1 MDEGRHNQAGGMHLP
16 GIALVLAGLFACLA
30 LVACG
35 CGGSEVQDFAWSG
48 LEVFPLAFLA
58 ILAWASTRRPELKW
72 AAILWLFFTV
82 VIIYGV
88 TLVFGVLSLVPAG
101 GIPGGHSALLV
112 NEDTSRNAWLIAA
125 GCFMAGLFSL
135 MPFENQFITRLARYF
150 PIDPDSTIHKLAL
163 CVVLAAT
170 LIPLVPLIVTGSPPY
185 LSPFFLAGVETGGIA
200 PAAGVGLY
208 SLFWMVVL
216 SVVAVGF
223 WITRTGTDV
232 LTRLGLTR
240 PTFYECAVAVGAGL
254 GLAALF
260 TLVDLGIGALWGMLG
275 WPVTDTA
282 AFTVLIAHAL
292 TPAGIVLL
300 AVSAGVGEE
309 IAFRGVLQ
317 PRFGIIVPSLLFA
330 SLHSFQYGWD
340 GLISVFLLG
349 IAFALIR
356 HRYSTTVSAVTHTVY
371 DLVLLAALMAGIVF

>member
-1 MDEGRHNQAGGMHLP
+1 MPRPRSLRLRRRGTAGVCMVG
-16 GIALVLAGLFACLA
+16 AR
-30 LVACG
+30 
-35 CGGSEVQDFAWSG
+35 DFPPRLSCN
-48 LEVFPLAFLA
+48 
-58 ILAWASTRRPELKW
+58 LAWGSTRRPELKW

-88 TLVFGVLSLVPAG
+88 TLVFGILSLVPPEG
-101 GIPGGHSALLV
+101 MTGDHPVLLL
-112 NEDTSRNAWLIAA
+112 NEETTRNAWLIAA

-135 MPFENQFITRLARYF
+135 MPFEKQFTTRLARHF
-150 PIDPDSTIHKLAL
+150 PIDPDSTIHMLAM

-170 LIPLVPLIVTGSPPY
+170 LIPLVPLIVTGIPPY
-185 LSPFFLAGVETGGIA
+185 LSPFFQTGVETGAIA

-216 SVVAVGF
+216 SLVAVGF
-223 WITRTGTDV
+223 WITRDRTGV
-232 LTRLGLTR
+232 LGRLGLTR
-240 PTFYECAVAVGAGL
+240 PSLNECGIAIGT
-254 GLAALF
+254 GLALVVLF
-260 TLVDLGIGALWGMLG
+260 ILVEMGISSLWTMLG

-282 AFTVLIAHAL
+282 GFTVLIAHAL
-292 TPAGIVLL
+292 TPAGILLL

-317 PRFGIIVPSLLFA
+317 PRFGIIIPSLLFA

-349 IAFALIR
+349 IVFALIR
-356 HRYSTTVSAVTHTVY
+356 RRYSTTVSAITHTVY
-371 DLVLLAALMAGIVF
+371 DLVLLAALMVGIAL

>member
-1 MDEGRHNQAGGMHLP
+1 MNKYGNEKEDGTYLP
-16 GIALVLAGLFACLA
+16 GIALILAGLFACLA

-35 CGGSEVQDFAWSG
+35 CGGVELQEFAWSG

-58 ILAWASTRRPELKW
+58 ILAWGSTRRPELRW
-72 AAILWLFFTV
+72 AAYLWLLFTV
-82 VIIYGV
+82 FIIYAA
-88 TLVFGVLSLVPAG
+88 TLVFGILSLIP
-101 GIPGGHSALLV
+101 PGGLPGGTGALLE
-112 NEDTSRNAWLIAA
+112 NGATSRSTWLIAA
-125 GCFMAGLFSL
+125 GCFVAGLFSL
-135 MPFENQFITRLARYF
+135 MPFERAFFTRFARRL
-150 PIDPDSTIHKLAL
+150 PLDADSPVHMLAL

-170 LIPLVPLIVTGSPPY
+170 LIPLVPLLVTGSPPY
-185 LSPFFLAGVETGGIA
+185 LSPFFLAGAQTGGIT

-208 SLFWMVVL
+208 SLFWMTVL

-223 WITRTGTDV
+223 WITRNGTAV
-232 LTRLGLTR
+232 LARLGLVR
-240 PTFYECAVAVGAGL
+240 PTVRECALAVGGGAGL
-254 GLAALF
+254 AGFF
-260 TLVDLGIGALWGMLG
+260 TLFNMGIGALWGAFG

-282 AFTVLIAHAL
+282 AFTVLIAHTL
-292 TPAGIVLL
+292 TPTGILLL

-317 PRFGIIVPSLLFA
+317 PRFGIIIPSLLFA

-356 HRYSTTVSAVTHTVY
+356 RRTSTTVSAITHTVY
-371 DLVLLAALMAGIVF
+371 DLVLLAALMAGVAL

>member
-1 MDEGRHNQAGGMHLP
+1 MDKERADKGTGMYLP
-16 GIALVLAGLFACLA
+16 GIALVLAGLFGCLA

-35 CGGSEVQDFAWSG
+35 CGGSELQEFAWSG
-48 LEVFPLAFLA
+48 LEVFPLTFLA
-58 ILAWASTRRPELKW
+58 ILAWGSTRRPELKW
-72 AAILWLFFTV
+72 AAILWLLFTV
-82 VIIYGV
+82 IIIYAV
-88 TLVFGVLSLVPAG
+88 TLVFGVLSLVPVG
-101 GIPGGHSALLV
+101 GIPGGHSALLI
-112 NEDTSRNAWLIAA
+112 NEETSRNTWLIAA

-135 MPFENQFITRLARYF
+135 MPFERQFITRLARYF
-150 PIDPDSTIHKLAL
+150 PIDPDSTIHKLAV

-185 LSPFFLAGVETGGIA
+185 LSPFFLAGAETGGIA

-223 WITRTGTDV
+223 WITRNRTEV
-232 LTRLGLTR
+232 LARLGLTR
-240 PTFYECAVAVGAGL
+240 PTPRECGIAVGTGL
-254 GLAALF
+254 GLVVLF
-260 TLVDLGIGALWGMLG
+260 TLFDAGIGALWGILG

-292 TPAGIVLL
+292 TPAGILLL

-317 PRFGIIVPSLLFA
+317 PRFGIVIPSLLFA

-340 GLISVFLLG
+340 GLISVLLLG

-356 HRYSTTVSAVTHTVY
+356 RRYSTSVSAISHTVY
-371 DLVLLAALMAGIVF
+371 DLVLLSALMTGFVL